1 MILDRNYLDI
11 EKNDH
16 GCPRRS
22 GYQKVIEKRS
32 RPMAEHC
39 LILKLAIQKEA
50 SKDRDWS
57 GLSITW
63 PRTVMPTVFV
73 MGQTLS
79 LSLFDHHNDLDWI
92 LAYEHLHKN

>member
-1 MILDRNYLDI
+1 MILDRNSLDI

-16 GCPRRS
+16 GCTWRS
-22 GYQKVIEKRS
+22 AYQKVREKRS

-39 LILKLAIQKEA
+39 LILNLAIQKEA

-57 GLSITW
+57 SLSITW
-63 PRTVMPTVFV
+63 PRTGMPTVFV

-79 LSLFDHHNDLDWI
+79 LI
-92 LAYEHLHKN
+92 V